1 MTFRGG
7 HMKNEFNKY
16 GQRLTEGE
24 YQAKCV
30 DLAEKSYGKPG
41 YERAEIGLMI
51 DHRLG
56 KDFPSQKREALVDAV
71 LSARRA
77 IPFLLAK
84 DKLKS
89 AFGKGPK
96 KPTGAALARHLE
108 KKCGKVLDK
117 TDLAQFLG
125 L

>member
-1 MTFRGG
+1 
-7 HMKNEFNKY
+7 MKKEFNKY
-16 GQRLTEGE
+16 GQRLTDDE
-24 YQAKCV
+24 YQARVV
-30 DLAEKSYGKPG
+30 DLAQDSYGKPG

-56 KDFPSQKREALVDAV
+56 KDFPSPKREALVDAV

-84 DKLKS
+84 DKLTS
-89 AFGKGPK
+89 AFGKGTK
-96 KPTGAALARHLE
+96 KPVGAALERHME

-125 L
+125 R

>member
-1 MTFRGG
+1 
-7 HMKNEFNKY
+7 MKNEFNKY
-16 GQRLTEGE
+16 GQQLTDDE
-24 YQAKCV
+24 YQSKCV
-30 DLAEKSYGKPG
+30 DLANKSYGKAG

-56 KDFPSQKREALVDAV
+56 MEFPSEKRAALVDAV

-84 DKLKS
+84 NKLKS
-89 AFGKGPK
+89 AFGKGQK
-96 KPTGAALARHLE
+96 ETASVILE
-108 KKCGKVLDK
+108 RYLIKKCSKVLDR

-125 L
+125 H